1 MASTPVLGLAAGDSR
16 IYKDLDLQTHTFSWL
31 AFINHFR
38 DLMDRCLASG
48 NIQAHYVQGI
58 HEYFCNN
65 TINGMHHLRVSAG
78 GSYADG
84 VIMLC
89 RGERA
94 VGHAYIYMLGWRESP
109 TKLDECWRRIKTSLH
124 GIVVARLP
132 VYMTTYQETR
142 AAITSLCQRNLRKL
156 EPPERCHV
164 NDMDNY
170 CELCLCYK

>member
-1 MASTPVLGLAAGDSR
+1 WIDVLLAVTSRHTTCKEFMNIFATTQSMACTITRLSR
-16 IYKDLDLQTHTFSWL
+16 WFLRRWC
-31 AFINHFR
+31 NH
-38 DLMDRCLASG
+38 
-48 NIQAHYVQGI
+48 V
-58 HEYFCNN
+58 
-65 TINGMHHLRVSAG
+65 
-78 GSYADG
+78 
-84 VIMLC
+84 
-89 RGERA
+89 RA

-109 TKLDECWRRIKTSLH
+109 TKLDEYWRRIKTSLH

>member
-1 MASTPVLGLAAGDSR
+1 
-16 IYKDLDLQTHTFSWL
+16 
-31 AFINHFR
+31 
-38 DLMDRCLASG
+38 MDRCLASS
-48 NIQAHYVQGI
+48 NIQAHYVKGI
-58 HEYFCNN
+58 HEYFRNN
-65 TINGMHHLRVSAG
+65 TINGICTITRLSRWFLRRWCNHV
-78 GSYADG
+78 
-84 VIMLC
+84 V
-89 RGERA
+89 RA

-109 TKLDECWRRIKTSLH
+109 TKLDEYWRRIKTSLH

-170 CELCLCYK
+170 CELCLCFK